1 MQAQVSRQTAH
12 VPPESVE
19 APSQLVQPVDL
30 PPPLGPV
37 EASASTQGPD
47 PDVTDPILSVRDLKI
62 DFDTPDG
69 TVHAVKGTSFDV
81 APGECLGIVGE
92 SGSGKSQSALAAMGL
107 IAENG
112 AVSGSIRFQGTEMV
126 GAKASTLRKI
136 RGAQMSMIFQDPLT
150 SLTPHLT
157 VGAQMREVLALHEN
171 MKGEAATKRCAD
183 WLEQV
188 RIPEARRRLD
198 QFPHE
203 LSGGMRQRV
212 MVAIAM
218 LCNPKLLLADEP
230 TTALDVTVQ
239 AQVLDLMYDLKKD
252 TGTGIVLITHDMGV
266 VARMCD
272 RVIVMRHGEIVER
285 GTSDDIFY
293 RPQHDYTK
301 MLLNAVPRIDQP
313 NREGRPKLGE
323 PPAETSEPI
332 VKARDVKVQFP
343 VNVGGGLFGRTK
355 MLKAVDGVSFDLRA
369 GETLGVVG
377 ESGCGKSTLAR
388 AVLKLVPQ
396 SAGTVAW
403 MGRDITQAG
412 RKEMNSLREDLQIV
426 FQDPLASLD
435 PRMTIGQSIA
445 EPLTVH
451 KSHLSKSEREKMVRD
466 FLPRVGLEPHLINR
480 YPHELSGGQNQRVGI
495 ARAMI
500 LRPKLL
506 ICDEAVS
513 ALDVSVQA
521 QVVDLLIE
529 LQKEFGLAMIFIS
542 HDLSVVREISHRVM
556 VLYLGKVVEVA
567 GRNAIYEDARHPY
580 TKALISAVP
589 TPDPE
594 FERGKDRIKLRGD
607 LPSPLDSRAPL
618 RFMKSALIDDP
629 DAEQYNPQLIEVT
642 PGHLVAEHD
651 PYQGVEGLY
660 AAKTEAA

>member
-1 MQAQVSRQTAH
+1 M
-12 VPPESVE
+12 
-19 APSQLVQPVDL
+19 
-30 PPPLGPV
+30 
-37 EASASTQGPD
+37 
-47 PDVTDPILSVRDLKI
+47 TDPILSVRDLKI

-69 TVHAVKGTSFDV
+69 TVHAVKGTTFDV
-81 APGECLGIVGE
+81 AAGECLGIVGE

-112 AVSGSIRFQGTEMV
+112 MVSGSIRFQGTELV
-126 GAKASTLRKI
+126 GAKTSTLRKI

-157 VGAQMREVLALHEN
+157 VGAQMREVLALHKN
-171 MKGEAATKRCAD
+171 MKGAEATKRCVD

-272 RVIVMRHGEIVER
+272 RVIVMRHGEIVES

-313 NREGRPKLGE
+313 NREGRPQLGA
-323 PPAETSEPI
+323 PPAEAASEPI
-332 VKARDVKVQFP
+332 VKARDLKVQFP
-343 VNVGGGLFGRTK
+343 VNVDGGLFGRTK

-412 RKEMNSLREDLQIV
+412 RKEMNALREDLQIV

-451 KSHLSKSEREKMVRD
+451 KPHMSKAEREKMVRE
-466 FLPRVGLEPHLINR
+466 FLPRVDLDPHLINR

-521 QVVDLLIE
+521 QVVDLLID

-567 GRNAIYEDARHPY
+567 GRTAIYEDARHPY

-594 FERGKDRIKLRGD
+594 FERGKERIKLRGD

-618 RFMKSALIDDP
+618 RFMKSVLIDNS
-629 DAEQYNPQLIEVT
+629 DAEQYDPKLIEVA

-651 PYQGVEGLY
+651 PFESVEGLY
-660 AAKTEAA
+660 AKKTAAA